1 MRKLIFIICLLFL
14 FIGNINAKEN
24 EVLKVFS
31 LTNECNIVEDNIV
44 VIPVNVIALN
54 NGSLTTLINEYSL
67 GYIDNDKDNVI
78 IRITN
83 VNGVRD
89 IIVDSN
95 RNSESRSRINY
106 FLDEEINANKLENIF
121 SFNIQIEFIN
131 EIPDTYYVLGKDVL
145 LSSDKKICE
154 DINGYEITEVEKIKY
169 VDLSKVDHTEMINDL
184 ITKVIIWILI
194 VIIIVLCV
202 MLWRRKK

>member
-106 FLDEEINANKLENIF
+106 FLDEDINANKLENIF

-131 EIPDTYYVLGKDVL
+131 EIPDTYYVLGKEVL
-145 LSSDKKICE
+145 LSSDKKICD

-194 VIIIVLCV
+194 AIIIVLCV

>member
-83 VNGVRD
+83 INGVRD

-106 FLDEEINANKLENIF
+106 FLDEDINANKLENIF
-121 SFNIQIEFIN
+121 SFNVQIEFIN
-131 EIPDTYYVLGKDVL
+131 EIPDTYYVLGKEVL
-145 LSSDKKICE
+145 LSSDKKICD

>member
-83 VNGVRD
+83 INGVRD

-106 FLDEEINANKLENIF
+106 FLDEDINANKLENIF
-121 SFNIQIEFIN
+121 SFNIQIEFKN
-131 EIPDTYYVLGKDVL
+131 EIPDTNYVLGKDVL

-194 VIIIVLCV
+194 DIIIV
-202 MLWRRKK
+202 

>member
-83 VNGVRD
+83 INGVRD

-106 FLDEEINANKLENIF
+106 FLDEDINANKLENIF

>member
-83 VNGVRD
+83 INGVRD

-131 EIPDTYYVLGKDVL
+131 EIPDTYYVLGKEVL
-145 LSSDKKICE
+145 LSSDKKICD

>member
-1 MRKLIFIICLLFL
+1 MRKLVFIICLLFL

-83 VNGVRD
+83 INGVRD

-106 FLDEEINANKLENIF
+106 FLDEDINANKLENIF

-131 EIPDTYYVLGKDVL
+131 EIPDTYYVLGKEVL
-145 LSSDKKICE
+145 LSSDKKICD
-154 DINGYEITEVEKIKY
+154 DINGYEITEVEN
-169 VDLSKVDHTEMINDL
+169 ML
-184 ITKVIIWILI
+184 I
-194 VIIIVLCV
+194 
-202 MLWRRKK
+202 

>member
-83 VNGVRD
+83 INGVRD

-106 FLDEEINANKLENIF
+106 FLDEDINANKLENIF

-131 EIPDTYYVLGKDVL
+131 EIPDTYYVLGKEVL
-145 LSSDKKICE
+145 LSSDKKICD

-194 VIIIVLCV
+194 AIIIVLCV

>member
-83 VNGVRD
+83 INGVRD

-106 FLDEEINANKLENIF
+106 FLDEDINANKLENIF

-131 EIPDTYYVLGKDVL
+131 EIPDTYYVLGKEVL
-145 LSSDKKICE
+145 LSSDKKICD

>member
-83 VNGVRD
+83 INGVRD

-106 FLDEEINANKLENIF
+106 FLDEDINANKLENIF

-131 EIPDTYYVLGKDVL
+131 EIPDTYYVLGKEVL

>member
-169 VDLSKVDHTEMINDL
+169 VDLSKVDHTEYFEDL
-184 ITKVIIWILI
+184 FTRVIIGILSIALI
-194 VIIIVLCV
+194 VCIILLI
-202 MLWRRKK
+202 RKKK

>member
-131 EIPDTYYVLGKDVL
+131 EIPDTYYVLGKEVL
-145 LSSDKKICE
+145 LSSDKKICD